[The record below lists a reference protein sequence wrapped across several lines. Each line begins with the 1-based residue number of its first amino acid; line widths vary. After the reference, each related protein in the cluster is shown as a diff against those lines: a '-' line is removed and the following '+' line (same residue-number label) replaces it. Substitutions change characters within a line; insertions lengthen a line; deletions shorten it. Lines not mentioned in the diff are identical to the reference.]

1 MAGLQLGQRITHHFL
16 SKAGAFSTFTRNTQC
31 FTDFTITAAA
41 FQNCIPDLT
50 VGDTLAEANIH
61 KLWTVAGLLLGAEEL
76 NVNENAC
83 QNCFG
88 LYSDR
93 AMSGCFRR
101 KRFLGVPS
109 ESSRCRHE
117 KTGTRPVHSRT
128 CRPQSSKSCQPP
140 ISFQR
145 LTMPQNSSAVFSVS

>member
-16 SKAGAFSTFTRNTQC
+16 CQAGAFPTFTRNAEC

-88 LYSDR
+88 LYSGR

-101 KRFLGVPS
+101 KRVMSMPS
-109 ESSRCRHE
+109 GSSRCRHE
-117 KTGTRPVHSRT
+117 KTGTRPVHSQT
-128 CRPQSSKSCQPP
+128 
-140 ISFQR
+140 
-145 LTMPQNSSAVFSVS
+145 

>member
-1 MAGLQLGQRITHHFL
+1 MTCLQFGQRITHHFL
-16 SKAGAFSTFTRNTQC
+16 CQAGAFSAFSRNTQR

-88 LYSDR
+88 LYSGR
-93 AMSGCFRR
+93 AMSGCFRKKSIMDCSLGR
-101 KRFLGVPS
+101 PAAGMKKPAQGRSIHRRHDLSRRNLANRPFL
-109 ESSRCRHE
+109 SS
-117 KTGTRPVHSRT
+117 G
-128 CRPQSSKSCQPP
+128 
-140 ISFQR
+140 
-145 LTMPQNSSAVFSVS
+145 